1 MTTPLPTTLACQV
14 RADQGATLT
23 TRLPSMFTSFAW
35 LALVA
40 EVR

>member
-14 RADQGATLT
+14 RTDQGATLT
-23 TRLPSMFTSFAW
+23 MRLPSMFTSPAG

-40 EVR
+40 EAR